1 MEGQR
6 NQMARFWLLLVVTAI
21 LLAALFYLPEQI
33 GSWQLKPVD
42 LLSDV
47 RRVKPDSTAVLIAP
61 KHTPPSENNTDNKT
75 KSDKRRSAIYSQ
87 LLEQNTV
94 TDSTFIPIEDYSSSR
109 TALKRF
115 YTSITERSTLGR
127 PIRIAVLG
135 DSFIEGDIFT
145 DALRAALQKRF
156 GGNGVGWMP
165 ITSEVAGFRGSI
177 RHEFR
182 QWDDHSLLRSKKGH
196 YPFTGHFYRPK
207 QGAWVRYAMPLG
219 QPNFGHA
226 ILYYKSTDEASVR
239 IETSDTTLTV
249 ILPPTETVGQYT
261 LSSDPQRSIKC
272 SVLSGGQDFVS
283 FGVALEDAQG
293 ISVDNMS
300 IRGNSGTLLKSI
312 NPEVSREFAS
322 LRNYDLII
330 LQYGLNV
337 ASNKQKD
344 YSNYAKQ
351 MGGVIEI
358 LRSVCPEADILLMSV
373 SDRAQRTANGIRTMS
388 GVIALHSAQQALA
401 QQYGVAFWS
410 TLRAMHSLGGIS
422 RMADK
427 GWAARD
433 YTHLAHR
440 GGRELAKKMIEAF
453 DFEKKY
459 YDAIR
464 E

>member
-1 MEGQR
+1 MEGPR
-6 NQMARFWLLLVVTAI
+6 NQMARFWLLLAATAI
-21 LLAALFYLPEQI
+21 LLGALFYLPEQI

-47 RRVKPDSTAVLIAP
+47 RQAETDSTAILIALQP
-61 KHTPPSENNTDNKT
+61 TLPSRNADNKT
-75 KSDKRRSAIYSQ
+75 KSNKRRSAIYSQ
-87 LLEQNTV
+87 LLEQNAV
-94 TDSTFIPIEDYSSSR
+94 SDSTFIPIEDFSSTR

-115 YTSITERSTLGR
+115 YTSIAERSTLGR

-182 QWDDHSLLRSKKGH
+182 LWEDHAMLHSKKGH

-207 QGAWVRYAMPLG
+207 QGAWVHYTMPTG
-219 QPNFGHA
+219 EPNFGHA
-226 ILYYKSTDEASVR
+226 ILYYQAANEASVR
-239 IETSDTTLTV
+239 IETPDTTLTV
-249 ILPPTETVGQYT
+249 VLPPTQTVGQYT

-272 SVLSGGQDFVS
+272 SFLSGGQDFVS
-283 FGVALEDAQG
+283 FGVALEDVQG

-300 IRGNSGTLLKSI
+300 IRGNSGILLKSI
-312 NPEVSREFAS
+312 DREVSHAFAS

-351 MGGVIEI
+351 MGGVIET
-358 LRSVCPEADILLMSV
+358 LRNICPDSDILLMSV
-373 SDRAQRTANGIRTMS
+373 SDRAQRTANGIRTMA
-388 GVIALHSAQQALA
+388 GIIALHAAQHALA
-401 QQYGVAFWS
+401 QQHGIAFWS
-410 TLRAMHSLGGIS
+410 TLRAMHALGGIS

-440 GGRELAKKMIEAF
+440 GGRELAKKMIEAI

>member
-1 MEGQR
+1 MEGPR
-6 NQMARFWLLLVVTAI
+6 NQMARFWLLLAATAI
-21 LLAALFYLPEQI
+21 LLGALFYLPEQI
-33 GSWQLKPVD
+33 GGWQLKPVD

-47 RRVKPDSTAVLIAP
+47 RQVETDSTAILIAAHP
-61 KHTPPSENNTDNKT
+61 LLPVANTEEKT
-75 KSDKRRSAIYSQ
+75 SADKQKSVVYTR
-87 LLEQNTV
+87 LLEQNTIP
-94 TDSTFIPIEDYSSSR
+94 DSAFIPIEDFSSTR

-115 YTSITERSTLGR
+115 YTRIAERSVLGR
-127 PIRIAVLG
+127 PVRIAVLG

-145 DALRAALQKRF
+145 DALREALQKRF
-156 GGNGVGWMP
+156 GGNGVGWLP
-165 ITSEVAGFRGSI
+165 ITSEVAGFRASV
-177 RHEFR
+177 RQEFK
-182 QWDDHSLLRSKKGH
+182 QWEDHAMLRSKKGH
-196 YPFTGHFYRPK
+196 YPFTGHFFRPK
-207 QGAWVRYAMPLG
+207 QGAWVRYTMPSG
-219 QPNFGHA
+219 RSDFSHA
-226 ILYYKSTDEASVR
+226 ILYYKATNETSLRV
-239 IETSDTTLTV
+239 ETSDTTLTV
-249 ILPPTETVGQYT
+249 VLPPTEAMGQYT
-261 LSSDPQRSIKC
+261 LSRDPQRSIKC

-300 IRGNSGTLLKSI
+300 IRGNSGILLKSI
-312 NPEVSREFAS
+312 NREVSREFAT

-388 GVIALHSAQQALA
+388 GVIALHAAQQALA